1 VVNVDG
7 GGPEGSLAAA
17 FACWGLG
24 CVVVYAATF
33 ATGYG
38 LYGRGGAALLAAGVA
53 SIAGLGLF
61 RLLPRVGFAH

>member
-7 GGPEGSLAAA
+7 GGPDGSLAAA
-17 FACWGLG
+17 FACWALG
-24 CVVVYAATF
+24 CVVVYAAMF

-38 LYGRGGAALLAAGVA
+38 LYGRGGAALLAAGIA